1 MRSDSVSHRTTRPDS
16 PVGRV
21 AAAWAVA
28 AAVALVAAGCSAEQA
43 RRGADKAAAR
53 ILKEKSGKVRN
64 MDPKFTIEP
73 APVLDLAKLPV
84 APEPP
89 DFLGTDGAIEKQARV
104 LDLETAMEVAVR
116 QSRDYQARKEL
127 LYLDSLDLSL
137 TRHNYTPIF
146 STTAGGT
153 LEESSAETRA
163 GKDPI
168 TGEDKT
174 AVRNASRLVTGRLTM
189 GAGWLLATGA
199 RLTTDFSTSF
209 FRYLSGGAINAAQ
222 NDRSSLGARITQP
235 LLRGAGYKATMENL
249 TQAERSL
256 LYSLR
261 DFAQYR
267 QDFAVQTA
275 SAYYGV
281 LAARD
286 AARNSHLDLQRQR
299 QNVSRERAFTSEG
312 QRPLAALDQLRQAEL
327 ASETRWSESIRAY
340 FEALDRFKI
349 TLGISVSTP
358 LVLADQDLAN
368 LKILETGVPLP
379 EAMEVAQK
387 FRLDL
392 LTSRE
397 RTEDSRRKVP
407 IEKLNLLPQ
416 IDATAGASFSD
427 NTERGFAVPTPR
439 NYQWDAGLNIDLGLD
454 RTARRNA
461 YRRVLIAAARAQRE
475 QALAEDNVRLQIAT
489 DWRALEQARRNF
501 TNAELAVTLAE
512 RRVEE
517 QTLRMELGR
526 GQPRDLLD
534 AQSDLNTARNGRTTA
549 VVAHTLARLRY
560 WRDMGLLWIR
570 DDGGWETPAPDATA
584 PNQATAPTVVPPPPS
599 STSSAVKP

>member
-1 MRSDSVSHRTTRPDS
+1 LAV
-16 PVGRV
+16 VV
-21 AAAWAVA
+21 AA
-28 AAVALVAAGCSAEQA
+28 VAAGCTAEQH
-43 RRGADKAAAR
+43 RRSADRESMR
-53 ILKEKSGKVRN
+53 ILRGKTGQVRN
-64 MDPKFTIEP
+64 MDPQFTVEP
-73 APVLDLAKLPV
+73 RPVVDLATLPV
-84 APEPP
+84 APPAP
-89 DFLGTDGAIEKQARV
+89 DFLGTEGAVEKNARV
-104 LDLETAMEVAVR
+104 LDLETVLDLAVR
-116 QSRDYQARKEL
+116 QSREYQTRKEL
-127 LYLDSLDLSL
+127 LFLESLDLSL
-137 TRHNYTPIF
+137 TRHLYRPIF
-146 STTAGGT
+146 SGNAGGT
-153 LEESSAETRA
+153 MEETSAETRA

-174 AVRNASRLVTGRLTM
+174 AVRSASQLVTGRVAL

-209 FRYLSGGAINAAQ
+209 FRYLSGGNINARQ

-249 TQAERSL
+249 TQAERNL
-256 LYSLR
+256 LYALR
-261 DFAQYR
+261 EFAQYR

-275 SAYYGV
+275 TAYYGV

-286 AARNSHLDLQRQR
+286 AARNSFLDLQRQR
-299 QNVSRERAFTSEG
+299 QNVGRERAFTTEG
-312 QRPLAALDQLRQAEL
+312 QRPLAGLDQLRQAEL

-349 TLGISVSTP
+349 TLGVPVATS

-368 LKILETGVPLP
+368 LKIAEAGVPVS
-379 EAMEVAQK
+379 EALEVAQK

-397 RTEDSRRKVP
+397 RTEDAHRKVP
-407 IEKLNLLPQ
+407 IEKRNLLPQ

-427 NTERGFAVPTPR
+427 NTQQGLAVPTPR
-439 NYQWDAGLNIDLGLD
+439 NYQWDAGLNVDLGLD
-454 RTARRNA
+454 RKAQRNS
-461 YRRVLIAAARAQRE
+461 YRRGLIAAARADRE
-475 QALAEDNVRLQIAT
+475 RALAEDNVRLQIAT

-517 QTLRMELGR
+517 QSLRMELGR

-534 AQSDLNTARNGRTTA
+534 AQADLNNARNGRTTA
-549 VVAHTLARLRY
+549 VVSHTLARLRY

-570 DDGGWETPAPDATA
+570 DNGSWETPGPET
-584 PNQATAPTVVPPPPS
+584 VPPGS
-599 STSSAVKP
+599 STNSPAVPPATSPASKP

>member
-1 MRSDSVSHRTTRPDS
+1 M
-16 PVGRV
+16 
-21 AAAWAVA
+21 
-28 AAVALVAAGCSAEQA
+28 
-43 RRGADKAAAR
+43 R
-53 ILKEKSGKVRN
+53 ILRGKTGQVRN
-64 MDPKFTIEP
+64 MDPQFTIEP
-73 APVLDLAKLPV
+73 RPVVDIATLPV
-84 APEPP
+84 APPAP
-89 DFLGTDGAIEKQARV
+89 DFLGTEGAVEKNARV
-104 LDLETAMEVAVR
+104 LDLETALDLAVR
-116 QSRDYQARKEL
+116 QSREYQTRKEL
-127 LYLDSLDLSL
+127 LFLESLDLSL
-137 TRHNYTPIF
+137 TRHLYRPIF
-146 STTAGGT
+146 SGNAGGT
-153 LEESSAETRA
+153 MEESSAETRA

-174 AVRNASRLVTGRLTM
+174 AVRSASQLVTGRVAL

-209 FRYLSGGAINAAQ
+209 FRYLSGGNINARQ

-249 TQAERSL
+249 TQAERNL
-256 LYSLR
+256 LYALR
-261 DFAQYR
+261 EFAQYR

-275 SAYYGV
+275 TAYYGV

-286 AARNSHLDLQRQR
+286 AARNSFLDLQRQR
-299 QNVSRERAFTSEG
+299 QNVGRERAFTTEG
-312 QRPLAALDQLRQAEL
+312 QRPLAGLDQLRQAEL

-349 TLGISVSTP
+349 TLGVPVATL

-368 LKILETGVPLP
+368 LKIAEAGVPVN
-379 EAMEVAQK
+379 EALEVARK

-397 RTEDSRRKVP
+397 RTEDAHRKVP
-407 IEKLNLLPQ
+407 IEKRNLLPQ
-416 IDATAGASFSD
+416 IDATAGAGFSD
-427 NTERGFAVPTPR
+427 NTQQGLAVPTPR
-439 NYQWDAGLNIDLGLD
+439 NYQWDAGLNVDLGLD
-454 RTARRNA
+454 RKAQRNS
-461 YRRVLIAAARAQRE
+461 YRRGLIAAARADRE
-475 QALAEDNVRLQIAT
+475 RALAEDNVRLQIAT

-517 QTLRMELGR
+517 QSLRMELGR

-534 AQSDLNTARNGRTTA
+534 AQADLNNARNGRTTA
-549 VVAHTLARLRY
+549 VVSHTLARLRY

-570 DDGGWETPAPDATA
+570 DNGSWETPGPET
-584 PNQATAPTVVPPPPS
+584 VPPGS
-599 STSSAVKP
+599 STNSPAVPPATSPASKP

>member
-1 MRSDSVSHRTTRPDS
+1 M
-16 PVGRV
+16 
-21 AAAWAVA
+21 
-28 AAVALVAAGCSAEQA
+28 
-43 RRGADKAAAR
+43 R
-53 ILKEKSGKVRN
+53 ILRGKTSQVRN
-64 MDPKFTIEP
+64 MDPQFTIEP
-73 APVLDLAKLPV
+73 RPVVDLATLPV
-84 APEPP
+84 APPAP
-89 DFLGTDGAIEKQARV
+89 DFLGTEGAVEKNARV
-104 LDLETAMEVAVR
+104 LDLETALDLAVR
-116 QSRDYQARKEL
+116 QSREYQTRKEL
-127 LYLDSLDLSL
+127 LFLESLDLSL
-137 TRHNYTPIF
+137 TRHLYRPIF
-146 STTAGGT
+146 SGNAGGT
-153 LEESSAETRA
+153 MEETSAETRA

-174 AVRNASRLVTGRLTM
+174 AVRSASQLVTGRVAL

-209 FRYLSGGAINAAQ
+209 FRYLSGGNINARQ

-249 TQAERSL
+249 TQAERNL
-256 LYSLR
+256 LYALR
-261 DFAQYR
+261 EFAQYR

-275 SAYYGV
+275 TAYYGV

-286 AARNSHLDLQRQR
+286 AARNSFLDLQRQR
-299 QNVSRERAFTSEG
+299 QNVGRERAFTTEG
-312 QRPLAALDQLRQAEL
+312 QRPLAGLDQLRQAEL

-349 TLGISVSTP
+349 TLGVPVATS

-368 LKILETGVPLP
+368 LKIAEAGVPVS
-379 EAMEVAQK
+379 EALEVAQK

-397 RTEDSRRKVP
+397 RTEDAHRKVP
-407 IEKLNLLPQ
+407 IEKRNLLPQ

-427 NTERGFAVPTPR
+427 STQQGLAVPTPR
-439 NYQWDAGLNIDLGLD
+439 NYQWDAGLNVDLGLD
-454 RTARRNA
+454 RKAQRNS
-461 YRRVLIAAARAQRE
+461 YRRILIFAARAQRE

-517 QTLRMELGR
+517 QSLRMELGR

-534 AQSDLNTARNGRTTA
+534 AQADLNNARNGRTTA
-549 VVAHTLARLRY
+549 VVSHTLARLRY

-570 DDGGWETPAPDATA
+570 DNGSWETPGPET
-584 PNQATAPTVVPPPPS
+584 VPPGS
-599 STSSAVKP
+599 STNSPAVPPANSPASKP

>member
-1 MRSDSVSHRTTRPDS
+1 M
-16 PVGRV
+16 
-21 AAAWAVA
+21 
-28 AAVALVAAGCSAEQA
+28 
-43 RRGADKAAAR
+43 R
-53 ILKEKSGKVRN
+53 ILRGKTGQVRN
-64 MDPKFTIEP
+64 MDPQFTIEP
-73 APVLDLAKLPV
+73 RPVVDIATLPV
-84 APEPP
+84 APPAP
-89 DFLGTDGAIEKQARV
+89 DFLGTEGAVEKNARV
-104 LDLETAMEVAVR
+104 LDLETALDLAVR
-116 QSRDYQARKEL
+116 QSREYQTRKEL
-127 LYLDSLDLSL
+127 LFLESLDLSL
-137 TRHNYTPIF
+137 TRHLYRPIF
-146 STTAGGT
+146 SGNAGGT
-153 LEESSAETRA
+153 MEETSAETRA

-174 AVRNASRLVTGRLTM
+174 AVRSASQLVTGRVAL

-209 FRYLSGGAINAAQ
+209 FRYLSGGNINARQ

-249 TQAERSL
+249 TQAERNL
-256 LYSLR
+256 LYALR
-261 DFAQYR
+261 EFAQYR

-275 SAYYGV
+275 TAYYGV

-286 AARNSHLDLQRQR
+286 AARNSFLDLQRQR
-299 QNVSRERAFTSEG
+299 QNVGRERAFTTEG
-312 QRPLAALDQLRQAEL
+312 QRPLAGLDQLRQAEL

-349 TLGISVSTP
+349 TLGVPVATL

-368 LKILETGVPLP
+368 LKIAEAGVPVN
-379 EAMEVAQK
+379 EALEVARK

-397 RTEDSRRKVP
+397 RTEDAHRKVP
-407 IEKLNLLPQ
+407 IEKRNLLPQ
-416 IDATAGASFSD
+416 IDATAGAGFSD
-427 NTERGFAVPTPR
+427 NTQQGLAVPTPR
-439 NYQWDAGLNIDLGLD
+439 NYQWDAGLNVDLGLD
-454 RTARRNA
+454 RKAQRNS
-461 YRRVLIAAARAQRE
+461 YRRGLIAAARADRE
-475 QALAEDNVRLQIAT
+475 RALAEDNVRLQIAT

-517 QTLRMELGR
+517 QSLRMELGR

-534 AQSDLNTARNGRTTA
+534 AQADLNNARNGRTTA
-549 VVAHTLARLRY
+549 VVSHTLARLRY

-570 DDGGWETPAPDATA
+570 DNGSWETPGPET
-584 PNQATAPTVVPPPPS
+584 VPPGS
-599 STSSAVKP
+599 STNSPAVPPATSPASKP